1 MSIKVNEKEVFAIHL
16 EDKDIQKVYWN
27 EKILWELKNSSGIVP
42 IFPSENIYVS
52 YDSSE
57 ADKLTFKSGTSLISK
72 MLPATNSPG
81 TSLALIP
88 RNTKADT
95 NYAEYKLWLNGNAMY
110 FNNIDSP
117 ATIGECSM
125 LCNKINSIYLS
136 SGSTAHYI
144 FIPLQLDS
152 SVTTRYLTI
161 FGNSNLMYDIEA
173 KSFICVTQ
181 YLEFVKAVKLGNFND
196 STIDITEPTVAVFK
210 TKSGIPM
217 KSIGSEYSKLPAAY
231 SPWQGFR
238 GFIGEITSVRKE
250 MTEDEINSA
259 IQYLTNKW
267 FIKEEA

>member
-1 MSIKVNEKEVFAIHL
+1 MSIKVNEKEVSAIHL

-27 EKILWELKNSSGIVP
+27 EKILWELKNFSGIVP
-42 IFPSENIYVS
+42 IFPSEDVYSS

-57 ADKLTFKSGTSLISK
+57 ADKLTFKSGTSLISQ
-72 MLPATNSPG
+72 MLPATKSPG
-81 TSLALIP
+81 ASTVLFP
-88 RNTKADT
+88 RDTTADT

-125 LCNKINSIYLS
+125 LCNKRNTIYLS
-136 SGSTAHYI
+136 SGTKPHYI

-161 FGNSNLMYDIEA
+161 LGNSLLMYDIEA
-173 KSFICVTQ
+173 KSFICVSQ
-181 YLEFVKAVKLGNFND
+181 HLEFVKAVKLGNFND

-210 TKSGIPM
+210 TNSGVSM
-217 KSIGSEYSKLPAAY
+217 KSIGSEYSKLPTEY